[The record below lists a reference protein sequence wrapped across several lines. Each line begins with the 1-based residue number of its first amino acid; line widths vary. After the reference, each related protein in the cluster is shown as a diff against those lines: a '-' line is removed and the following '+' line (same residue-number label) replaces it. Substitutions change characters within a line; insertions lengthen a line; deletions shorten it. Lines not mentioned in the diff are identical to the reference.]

1 VARTALVAGL
11 PRVGVMALD
20 SDLALEPEMASV
32 LSGEVGVHVSRVSYP
47 GEVSV
52 DALQAASLKV
62 LDAAAQLLPTRPGML
77 IYACTS
83 GSFYDGQAGN
93 ESIEAAVLEA
103 TGVPCMTASSAVV
116 RSLRRLAARRIAVIS
131 PYSYEVTDRL
141 VSFLNESGFSVT
153 DVAYLFGNES
163 VDDVTLQSVDHSD
176 FQAALDG
183 LKPLDADAVLISC
196 TGMRAVGLLNDLE
209 EAVQRPVITSNAAI
223 CRAIMDFAG
232 CEPRP
237 QGILLALPA
246 QSLGLAGG
254 AS

>member
-1 VARTALVAGL
+1 MARATLVAGF
-11 PRVGVMALD
+11 PRVGVMVLD

-52 DALQAASLKV
+52 DALQQASLNL
-62 LDAAAQLLPTRPGML
+62 LDAAGQLLPTHPGVL

-83 GSFYDGQAGN
+83 GSFYDGEAGN

-116 RSLRRLAARRIAVIS
+116 RSLHRLAARRIAVIS

-141 VSFLNESGFSVT
+141 VSFCEQTGFSVT
-153 DVAYLFGNES
+153 DVGYLFGNES
-163 VDDVTLQSVDHSD
+163 VDDVTLQSADQRD
-176 FQAALDG
+176 FQAALDR
-183 LKPLDADAVLISC
+183 LMPLDADAVLISC
-196 TGMRAVGLLNDLE
+196 TGMRAVSLLNRLE
-209 EAVQRPVITSNAAI
+209 QAVQLPVITSNAAI
-223 CRAIMDFAG
+223 CRAIMDFAD
-232 CEPRP
+232 CEPRSL
-237 QGILLALPA
+237 GTLLALRA